1 MKKVLIIALMACSL
15 GSFAQGLKVPAPS
28 PLQTVKQEFALSS
41 IEVAYSRPAAKGR
54 KIFGDLV
61 PFGKIWRTGANTQTI
76 ITFGEDVK
84 VGGVA
89 VKAGKYSL
97 LTIPNKDSWE
107 IILCK
112 PETSSNSY
120 KPEAE
125 VAKFTA
131 KTSVMPMALE
141 SFMIVFGAQTANSV
155 NMSIVWEKTEVEFPI
170 VADVET
176 KIMSEI
182 DNAMNKDSRPYFAAA
197 SYYFDNGKDLGKALE
212 WVNKAVESN
221 PKAFWMMHLKAKVL
235 AKQGDKANA
244 VMTAKKSIEL
254 AKEAKNDDYVALNEK
269 LISSL
274 K

>member
-1 MKKVLIIALMACSL
+1 MKKVLIIALIACSL

-28 PLQTVKQEFALSS
+28 PLQTIKQEFALSS

-61 PFGKIWRTGANTQTI
+61 PFGKMWRTGANTQTI

-84 VGGVA
+84 VGGAA
-89 VKAGKYSL
+89 VKAGKYAL
-97 LTIPNKDSWE
+97 ITIPNKDAWE
-107 IILCK
+107 VILCK
-112 PETSSNSY
+112 PETSANSY
-120 KPEAE
+120 KADAE
-125 VAKFTA
+125 VARFSA
-131 KTSVMPMALE
+131 KTTAMPMVIE
-141 SFMIVFGAQTANSV
+141 NFMIAFGAQTANSV
-155 NMSIVWEKTEVEFPI
+155 NMSIIWENTEVEFPI

-176 KIMSEI
+176 KIMSDI
-182 DNAMNKDSRPYFAAA
+182 DNAMNKDNRPYFAAA
-197 SYYFDNGKDLGKALE
+197 SYYFDNGKDLGKSLE
-212 WVNKAVESN
+212 WVNKAIEAS

-244 VMTAKKSIEL
+244 VATAKKSIEL

-269 LISSL
+269 LIGSL

>member
-1 MKKVLIIALMACSL
+1 MKKVFLIALMAFSF

-28 PLQTVKQEFALSS
+28 PLQTTKQEFALSS

-61 PFGKIWRTGANTQTI
+61 PFGKMWRTGANTQTV

-97 LTIPNKDSWE
+97 ITIPNKDNWE
-107 IILCK
+107 VILCK
-112 PETSSNSY
+112 PEISSFNY
-120 KPEAE
+120 KAESE
-125 VAKFTA
+125 VARFNA
-131 KTSVMPMALE
+131 KPVMLPMNIE
-141 SFMIVFGAQTANSV
+141 NFMIAFGAQTANSV
-155 NMSIVWEKTEVEFPI
+155 NVSIMWENVEVEFPI
-170 VADVET
+170 VADVDT
-176 KIMSEI
+176 KIMAEI
-182 DNAMNKDSRPYFAAA
+182 DNSINKDNRPYFAAA

-212 WVNKAVESN
+212 WVNKAVDAN

-244 VMTAKKSIEL
+244 ISAAKKSIEL
-254 AKEAKNDDYVALNEK
+254 AKEQKNDDYVALNEK
-269 LISSL
+269 LINSI

>member
-1 MKKVLIIALMACSL
+1 MKKILILSLLALSF

-61 PFGKIWRTGANTQTI
+61 PFGAMWRTGANSQTL

-97 LTIPNKDSWE
+97 VSIPNKDIWE

-112 PETSSNSY
+112 PETSAFNY
-120 KPEAE
+120 KADAE
-125 VAKFTA
+125 VARFKA
-131 KTSVMPMALE
+131 KVAQMPMPIE
-141 SFMIVFGAQTANSV
+141 NFMIVFGAQTANSV
-155 NMSIVWEKTEVEFPI
+155 AVSIIWEKTEVEFT
-170 VADVET
+170 VEADIDT

-182 DNAMNKDSRPYFAAA
+182 DKSMNVDSKPYFAAA

-212 WVNKAVESN
+212 WVNKAVDQN

-235 AKQGDKANA
+235 AKQGDKAA
-244 VMTAKKSIEL
+244 AITTAKKSIEL
-254 AKEAKNDDYVALNEK
+254 AQEAKNADYVALNEK